1 MSLAQLN
8 FCTKGTASGQ
18 AAEVPDIDGTVRVGL
33 PPRMKVCTYSSF
45 EALPMVYDGLFEQ
58 GGRESFCLTRPW
70 FENLAANILGP
81 DARLRLVGA
90 ETGGPD
96 PRALALMVGRHR
108 DQDPSAGGART
119 FTSLSNC
126 YSMVFAPLVAA
137 GADPAQVLGMLAQAI
152 RDTRPRYDAL
162 RFQPLDRASPL
173 FGALQDALR
182 AAGLVVQPYFH
193 CGIWYEP
200 TAGMTSAEYLAR
212 RPADLRNM
220 IRRKGGKL
228 AGRGARLEVIT
239 NTGDLER
246 GLADYE
252 SVYGRSWKD
261 PEPGPRVIR
270 DLARACAARGV
281 LRLGILHLD
290 GAPIAAQI
298 WIVWEGKATLYKL
311 AHDRRHDRLSPGTVL
326 TMHMIER
333 VIDVDR
339 AAEVDFGVG
348 DDPYK
353 RRWASARRERWG
365 LMAFEPRTVRGKIG
379 ILRHVVG
386 RKVKRLTPAY
396 VSPGP

>member
-1 MSLAQLN
+1 MTLNAIAEFRAPDMAATAQ
-8 FCTKGTASGQ
+8 
-18 AAEVPDIDGTVRVGL
+18 EPMRVRFYD
-33 PPRMKVCTYSSF
+33 RF
-45 EALPMVYDGLFEQ
+45 EALPAGCDDLFERSARH
-58 GGRESFCLTRPW
+58 GFCLTRPW
-70 FENLAANILGP
+70 FENLAGNILGP
-81 DARLRLVGA
+81 GERLCLAGVESA
-90 ETGGPD
+90 N
-96 PRALALMVGRHR
+96 PRPTAQALLVGRHR
-108 DQDPSAGGART
+108 DRDRTAGGART
-119 FTSLSNC
+119 FTSLSNY

-137 GADPAQVLGMLAQAI
+137 GADPDRVLGMLAQAI
-152 RDTRPRYDAL
+152 RARRPRYDAL
-162 RFQPLDRASPL
+162 RFQPLDRAAPL
-173 FGALQDALR
+173 FGVLEGALR
-182 AAGLVVQPYFH
+182 SAGLVVQPYFH
-193 CGIWYEP
+193 CGNWYAR
-200 TAGMTSAEYLAR
+200 TAGMTSTEYLAR
-212 RPADLRNM
+212 RPADLRNTV
-220 IRRKGGKL
+220 RRKGGRL

-239 NTGDLER
+239 DTWDLER

-270 DLARACAARGV
+270 DLARACAAEGA

-353 RRWASARRERWG
+353 SRWASERRERWG
-365 LMAFEPRTVRGKIG
+365 LMAFEPRTARGMIG

-396 VSPGP
+396 VSPGPRS

>member
-1 MSLAQLN
+1 MALN
-8 FCTKGTASGQ
+8 EIADFRSPDMAATARQ
-18 AAEVPDIDGTVRVGL
+18 PLRVRFYD
-33 PPRMKVCTYSSF
+33 RF
-45 EALPMVYDGLFEQ
+45 EALPAGYDDLFERSARH
-58 GGRESFCLTRPW
+58 GFCLTRPW
-70 FENLAANILGP
+70 FENLAGNILGP
-81 DARLRLVGA
+81 GERLCLAGVESGSTA
-90 ETGGPD
+90 KPTAQ
-96 PRALALMVGRHR
+96 ALLVGRHR
-108 DQDPSAGGART
+108 DQDPSAGGARS
-119 FTSLSNC
+119 FTSLSNY
-126 YSMVFAPLVAA
+126 YSMVFAPLVAPD
-137 GADPAQVLGMLAQAI
+137 ADPARTLNLLARAI
-152 RDTRPRYDAL
+152 RNTRPRYDVL

-173 FGALQDALR
+173 FGALQGALR
-182 AAGLVVQPYFH
+182 GAGLVVQTYFH
-193 CGIWYEP
+193 CGNWYEH
-200 TAGMTSAEYLAR
+200 TMGMTSAEYLAR
-212 RPADLRNM
+212 RPADLRNT
-220 IRRKGGKL
+220 IRRKGAKL

-239 NTGDLER
+239 DAWDLER

-270 DLARACAARGV
+270 DLARACAARGA

-290 GAPIAAQI
+290 GAPIAAQV
-298 WIVWEGKATLYKL
+298 WTLWEGKATLYKL
-311 AHDRRHDRLSPGTVL
+311 AHDRRHDPLSPGTVL

-333 VIDVDR
+333 VIDRDR

-396 VSPGP
+396 IFPGP